1 MSEGDGTDP
10 GQVLLA
16 AGLAYRTRMDYDWTT
31 LRAHPQEMDLLAT
44 KLGWLA
50 DQVAGRIH
58 HISEILN
65 SLHLQWQGESAEEQK
80 DISDRWLRVFSAL
93 FGTKD
98 HPETG
103 VLNALVGGVQKA
115 AGNFGQADD
124 HAWKMFNDYHM
135 ALTAPPMDQIIAGT
149 AMIGSAD
156 PEATYQSV
164 LDQLHKQ
171 PEDQMNTDRTAVTA
185 DYPGD
190 DGTALQQ
197 TKHSDKD
204 G

>member
-10 GQVLLA
+10 GQVMLA

-58 HISEILN
+58 HINEILN

-135 ALTAPPMDQIIAGT
+135 ALTAPPMDQ
-149 AMIGSAD
+149 
-156 PEATYQSV
+156 
-164 LDQLHKQ
+164 LHKQ